1 MSVNRY
7 KPHVLIIP
15 EDDANRQL
23 ANGFN
28 LNISATQLQ
37 VEQAA
42 RGWRHV
48 YEIFVSDYAPLMD
61 KFKNRFIVL
70 LIDFDDDL
78 DRLQEVKLQIPH
90 DLADRVFILGARTE
104 PEALKQAGLGSYEAI
119 GRTMAEDCQNKTQ
132 TIWGH
137 ELLRHNEGELNR
149 LREAVC
155 AILF

>member
-7 KPHVLIIP
+7 KPHVLVIP

-23 ANGFN
+23 AVGFD
-28 LNISATQLQ
+28 LNMSTNQLQ
-37 VEQAA
+37 VEQVA

-48 YEIFVSDYAPLMD
+48 YEIFVSDYAPTMD
-61 KFKNRFIVL
+61 KFEHRIIVL

-78 DRLQEVKLQIPH
+78 NRLQEVKRQIPAH
-90 DLADRVFILGARTE
+90 LTNRVFILGARTE
-104 PEALKQAGLGSYEAI
+104 PEALKQAGLGAFEAI
-119 GRTMAEDCQNKTQ
+119 GRTMADDCRSGTQ
-132 TIWGH
+132 AIWAH

-149 LREAVC
+149 LREAVY